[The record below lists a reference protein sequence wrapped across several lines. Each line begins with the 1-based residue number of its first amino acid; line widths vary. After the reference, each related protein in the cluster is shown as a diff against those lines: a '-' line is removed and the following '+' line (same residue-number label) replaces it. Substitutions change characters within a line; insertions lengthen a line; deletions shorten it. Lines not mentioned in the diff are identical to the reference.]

1 MVHATR
7 LEAPLHEPARV
18 CLLMYVGVV
27 QANTPS

>member
-7 LEAPLHEPARV
+7 LEVPLPEPVCV
-18 CLLMYVGVV
+18 CLLMYAGVA